1 MLGYTY
7 TAYLF
12 SLSKERVHRTTRGR
26 NYVFISGGHND
37 L

>member
-12 SLSKERVHRTTRGR
+12 SLSKEREQSV
-26 NYVFISGGHND
+26 SHNAP
-37 L
+37 